1 MTDNA
6 LIKSFPDIVRESRI
20 VQQNSLKREL
30 HEMKNFGPDSSSCS
44 SSSSSAPRK
53 LESDSEL
60 LGSESKP
67 KQERRSSYSPNLRAL
82 PEIKI
87 VNEDRIDSSRASLSH
102 RSSSVSSVGSHISNA
117 SSARKRAVK
126 KQAKLINT

>member
-60 LGSESKP
+60 LGSELKP
-67 KQERRSSYSPNLRAL
+67 KHERRSSYSPNLRAL

>member
-44 SSSSSAPRK
+44 SSSSSSAPRK

-60 LGSESKP
+60 LGSELTP
-67 KQERRSSYSPNLRAL
+67 KHERRSSYSPNLRAL

-117 SSARKRAVK
+117 SSAR
-126 KQAKLINT
+126 